1 MRVLVWNCS
10 MSFRKKLDAVMRLAP
25 DIAVIGNSEFPDKL
39 YPGSGPKISG
49 SLWFGNDRK
58 SGLGIYSFG
67 KWHIQ
72 PHPVHDASVKTLVPI
87 ECTNGNTAF
96 LLLAFQGAP
105 ASGRQGYGKAFH
117 DYQQALTYIEH
128 IRGRTAIFAGEMGE
142 AALSLWNRE
151 SVEGGYGDLEQV
163 LAQADLRSCYHAFTR
178 ETPGRERTPTLYQGR
193 DMRQGIHTTCCF
205 ASTDLLLGLED
216 VQVGRPETW
225 LDYSEHMPLVV
236 DFA

>member
-10 MSFRKKLDAVMRLAP
+10 MSLRKKLDVVMRLAP

-39 YPGSGPKISG
+39 YPGSGPRISG

-67 KWHIQ
+67 KWRIQ
-72 PHPVHDASVKTLVPI
+72 PHAMQDPSVKTLVPV
-87 ECTNGNTAF
+87 ECSNDDMAF
-96 LLLAFQGAP
+96 LLLAFHGTP
-105 ASGRQGYGKAFH
+105 ASGRQGYGKAFQ
-117 DYQQALTYIEH
+117 DYPLALRYIEN
-128 IRGRTAIFAGEMGE
+128 IRGRTAIFSGELGE
-142 AALSLWNRE
+142 SAPSRWTSE
-151 SVEGGYGDLEQV
+151 QGEGGYSDLEQV
-163 LAQADLRSCYHAFTR
+163 LAQADLRSCYHSFTR
-178 ETPGRERTPTLYQGR
+178 ETPGREKTPTLYQER
-193 DMRQGIHTTCCF
+193 DLKQGVHTTCCF